1 MCLEFKEGQKGII
14 SCIAVN
20 PMNPSILAVGSY
32 DKSIGL
38 YEEPSITNTCVLIGQ
53 KGGLTHL
60 KFSSDGNRLYSGGR
74 KVCLKKLSFILLYI

>member
-1 MCLEFKEGQKGII
+1 
-14 SCIAVN
+14 
-20 PMNPSILAVGSY
+20 MNPNILAVGSY

-38 YEEPSITNTCVLIGQ
+38 YEEPLFNNICVLVGQ

-74 KVCLKKLSFILLYI
+74 KVLNIIILTKQCLIPYLY